1 MERRGQ
7 QISNFQGRNTSNTG
21 GYETVAHELKEI
33 RYQFKTYA
41 RLETLMNRVMK
52 QASKKHTEDNSRTR
66 QPE

>member
-1 MERRGQ
+1 M
-7 QISNFQGRNTSNTG
+7 
-21 GYETVAHELKEI
+21 AHELKEI